1 MSRTRRGPVLPDP
14 VRGWFLAPLERF
26 LKIESASGIVLLAC
40 AALAF
45 AWANSPAQ
53 AHYEALWNARFLAH
67 SLRDWINDGLM
78 TLFFLVVGIEIRRE
92 LHDGALAGRRRAMLP
107 LAAALGGIVVP
118 ALFYL
123 ALGGDAST
131 RRGWAIPTATD
142 IAFAVGVL
150 TLLGSRVPIE
160 LRVLLLALA
169 IVDDIA
175 AIAVIAFFYGERL
188 DPLGAALAVTAAAG
202 VVVLRQLG
210 PRAAWPYLLLGAAL
224 WAGLL
229 VAGVHPTLAGVLLG
243 FLAPV
248 ATGARLESALHGWV
262 AFVVMPAFALANA
275 GVWLGGIDWGA
286 AGSVNVMLACLVGL
300 AVGKPA
306 GVLMGSW
313 LAVRFGLCELPPG
326 VNWRDVTVIAILS
339 GIGFTM
345 AIFIASLAFEGGM
358 LAAAKVG
365 VLAASALAALL
376 GLLAGWRLLGQRGGQ
391 WGAAPLRR

>member
-1 MSRTRRGPVLPDP
+1 MTRIRGGPTLPDP
-14 VRGWFLAPLERF
+14 VRGWLVAPLEKF
-26 LKIESASGIVLLAC
+26 LRIESASGVVLLAC

-45 AWANSPAQ
+45 AWANSPANAQ
-53 AHYEALWNARFLAH
+53 FEALWNARVFSHA
-67 SLRDWINDGLM
+67 LRDWINEGLM

-92 LHDGALAGRRRAMLP
+92 LQDGALAGIRRAMLP
-107 LAAALGGIVVP
+107 LAAAFGGIVVP
-118 ALFYL
+118 AVLYL
-123 ALGGDAST
+123 AIGGDPGT

-169 IVDDIA
+169 IVDDIV
-175 AIAVIAFFYGERL
+175 AIAVIALFYGERL
-188 DPLGAALAVTAAAG
+188 DPLGTVLAATAIAG
-202 VVVLRQLG
+202 VVVLRQLVA
-210 PRAAWPYLLLGAAL
+210 RAVWPYLLFGAAL

-229 VAGVHPTLAGVLLG
+229 AAGVHPTLAGVVLG

-248 ATGARLESALHGWV
+248 AAGARLEAALHGWV

-275 GVWLGGIDWGA
+275 GVSLNGIDWDA
-286 AGSVNVMLACLVGL
+286 AGSVNVMLACLAGL

-306 GVLMGSW
+306 GVLAGSW
-313 LAVRFGLCELPPG
+313 LAVRLGLCELPSG
-326 VNWRDVTVIAILS
+326 VNWRGVAVIAILS

-345 AIFIASLAFEGGM
+345 AIFIASLAFDGGL

-365 VLAASALAALL
+365 VLAASGLAALL
-376 GLLAGWRLLGQRGGQ
+376 GLLAGWRLLDRP
-391 WGAAPLRR
+391 ARPAK